1 MGYKKDGD
9 RSIAY
14 WRTAHENYFRRNH
27 FENPAFD
34 EQMLIVCEKG
44 RNRIEIEVDIVH
56 NTEKYNMTESRDR
69 RISGWQ

>member
-34 EQMLIVCEKG
+34 EQMLIVCEK
-44 RNRIEIEVDIVH
+44 RPKPH
-56 NTEKYNMTESRDR
+56 
-69 RISGWQ
+69 